1 MNCKNCGYPLFSNDK
16 FCKNCGQEVVKEP
29 DIKPVVEESKV
40 NDGPIMPVISEN
52 NNVPNNDNYDN
63 IEGPKEINNVMSMP
77 TINRN
82 DPIPDFNAPKIEK
95 KEEEVSSTDEGLSN
109 VNQALPSI
117 PSERKTTTSSVIIP
131 TKPQPINNQS
141 SEPVNNGMVNNPV
154 NNSNPYNNS
163 YNGTYNNQ
171 FNQFNNQVNQP
182 IIEKK
187 KNSFLK
193 PIITLIVI
201 ALLGVG
207 GYFGYKYLVD
217 NGIIGDKETTNEV
230 SYSGYKFDIPT
241 KLKTQINSNSLVAYD
256 DVALLSFNFVTGSYE
271 DISTSLIV
279 ENFTS
284 LGNTATYLGE
294 KEYET
299 HKYHLFQVK
308 VEDKNGYVGYI
319 ASGTTKII
327 CFAVEPKTGNELPS
341 EDYLNKA
348 VKIAISATY
357 NGSSNIESNVVDEDS
372 TVLEASKALMGEE
385 EIAGDINEED
395 QYEEIYVNIT
405 LNEINE

>member
-52 NNVPNNDNYDN
+52 NNAVPNNDNYDN

-141 SEPVNNGMVNNPV
+141 SEPVNNGMVNNPI

-171 FNQFNNQVNQP
+171 FNNQFNQP
-182 IIEKK
+182 IMEKK
-187 KNSFLK
+187 NNSFLK

-217 NGIIGDKETTNEV
+217 NGIIGNKETTNEV
-230 SYSGYKFDIPT
+230 SYSGYKFDVST

-385 EIAGDINEED
+385 EVAGDINEED